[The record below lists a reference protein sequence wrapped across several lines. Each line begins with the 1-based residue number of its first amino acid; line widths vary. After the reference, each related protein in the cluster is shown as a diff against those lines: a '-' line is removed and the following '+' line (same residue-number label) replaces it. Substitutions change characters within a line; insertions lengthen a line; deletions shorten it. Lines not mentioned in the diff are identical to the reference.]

1 MRQKPDCRTEMSK
14 ANSFK
19 KLYSVGTWV
28 AQLAGH
34 PTFDFGSGHDLAVRE
49 IEPCV
54 GLCSE
59 RGGCLG
65 FSLSLSHSHCLSPA
79 HAHVCASA
87 PSLAVSVSLNKK
99 QHQLYT
105 EWK

>member
-65 FSLSLSHSHCLSPA
+65 FSLSLSHCLSPA